1 MAHVIDQV
9 NAGAPAARNQ
19 GAAVSQ
25 GEYLLFCDADVML
38 HGNYLEKMVKALE
51 VNVEASFAYSSFRFG
66 QKLFKLWPFD
76 SEKLKKTPYIHTT
89 SLIRRKDFPGFDES
103 LKRFQDW
110 DLFLTISERGG
121 RGTWVN
127 EVLFEVTAGGTM
139 SNWLPSFVYKLMPW
153 LPSVK
158 KYQAA
163 KRVIIEKHKLTV

>member
-1 MAHVIDQV
+1 MSSPRVSIIIPVYNAAQTLTPCLESIYAQSFTNWELIVVNDGSADASADLIEHHRERLAHVIDQV

-89 SLIRRKDFPGFDES
+89 S
-103 LKRFQDW
+103 
-110 DLFLTISERGG
+110 
-121 RGTWVN
+121 
-127 EVLFEVTAGGTM
+127 
-139 SNWLPSFVYKLMPW
+139 
-153 LPSVK
+153 
-158 KYQAA
+158 
-163 KRVIIEKHKLTV
+163 